1 MLDKIEYFKK
11 YVNLIVVLLPQ
22 VNTGYQLLNTIREDL
37 NHVVLVCESQK
48 KPTNYLRNLMSDLV
62 KGKRRFFILTKIII
76 IFCSTNLISQL
87 ITGSRR
93 SYRRLFGQYEIE
105 GAPREQAKRDR
116 MRVLS
121 GRFLHITVLEPDTG

>member
-1 MLDKIEYFKK
+1 MYILGTNSRNLLLDKIEYFKK

-62 KGKRRFFILTKIII
+62 KGK
-76 IFCSTNLISQL
+76 S
-87 ITGSRR
+87 
-93 SYRRLFGQYEIE
+93 RLFY
-105 GAPREQAKRDR
+105 
-116 MRVLS
+116 
-121 GRFLHITVLEPDTG
+121 TY

>member
-1 MLDKIEYFKK
+1 MCFVYCC
-11 YVNLIVVLLPQ
+11 VLLPQ

-62 KGKRRFFILTKIII
+62 KGKSRFSLTLAKKRI
-76 IFCSTNLISQL
+76 IFYSTNLITQL

-93 SYRRLFGQYEIE
+93 SYRRFFGQYQAFIRQKGRRENMPSEI
-105 GAPREQAKRDR
+105 GFA
-116 MRVLS
+116 
-121 GRFLHITVLEPDTG
+121 

>member
-1 MLDKIEYFKK
+1 MLDKIEYLKK
-11 YVNLIVVLLPQ
+11 YVNLIVVSLPQ

-76 IFCSTNLISQL
+76 FCSTNLISQL

-93 SYRRLFGQYEIE
+93 SYRRFFGQDEIE
-105 GAPREQAKRDR
+105 GASREQAKRDR